1 MSWKKE
7 RSSKLCLVQRKRKKN
22 GSPTGKMLFE
32 PWLRENQPCCPSVV
46 LSANRIEMLPY
57 WKGWSSHLFNTSM
70 KREMNYL
77 AGEKMNSLMSVVC
90 VSLLEDLDVLD
101 AVLFLRLHSDPSC
114 SSIPLE
120 AWPSSPLTALP
131 SHPYSFKWCTDK
143 GGPDCLVNYYL
154 CEDLQF
160 KSIYTSTFYLILS
173 PGPLPSLWV
182 SENWAS
188 MWLSQG

>member
-1 MSWKKE
+1 MQRDICWHQAGPPGYKMAGSPPHCAG
-7 RSSKLCLVQRKRKKN
+7 SKRDASCFRKRN
-22 GSPTGKMLFE
+22 M
-32 PWLRENQPCCPSVV
+32 
-46 LSANRIEMLPY
+46 
-57 WKGWSSHLFNTSM
+57 
-70 KREMNYL
+70 
-77 AGEKMNSLMSVVC
+77 SLM
-90 VSLLEDLDVLD
+90 
-101 AVLFLRLHSDPSC
+101 RLGWKDSPRRHSDPSC

-143 GGPDCLVNYYL
+143 GGPGCLVNYYL

-188 MWLSQG
+188 MWLPGVDLNPVFWSNH